1 MQKWPI
7 ASINWYEIKESG
19 FNNSIGPVTSA
30 HSAEPEHTWYTSLI
44 VQDKNLNLG
53 GVCHGGVL
61 IALADN
67 AMGHGSWH
75 AGGMHQCATIQMD
88 SQFLAAAKKKPNLAV
103 DCKTKA
109 PNKRLKLYDMR
120 DMGCRS

>member
-1 MQKWPI
+1 MNWPKAMQKWPI

-75 AGGMHQCATIQMD
+75 ASMRNYSNGQPIFGC
-88 SQFLAAAKKKPNLAV
+88 SQK
-103 DCKTKA
+103 KTK
-109 PNKRLKLYDMR
+109 PCCRLQNKSAEQKT
-120 DMGCRS
+120 